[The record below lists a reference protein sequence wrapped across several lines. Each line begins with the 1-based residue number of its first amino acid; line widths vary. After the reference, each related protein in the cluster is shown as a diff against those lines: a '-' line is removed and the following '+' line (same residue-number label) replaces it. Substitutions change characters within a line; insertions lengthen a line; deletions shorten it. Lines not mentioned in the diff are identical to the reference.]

1 MKKIVIS
8 MLIGLVVGVILGMNA
23 NVFHTAQA
31 KELPKNEVANKS
43 YNIHFYSSDD
53 FQFIEKYENIF
64 NECFSDMGN
73 SDGFNGK
80 LSMGEIT
87 GECSYSTTLLA
98 ENELKKIF
106 DDIVAKRLY
115 LSKDLEKSNEYW
127 NNYRDTYCNID
138 VGSLG
143 ESSFCEMKLT
153 VSRVVELNRIN
164 TLLSDK

>member
-8 MLIGLVVGVILGMNA
+8 MLIGLVVGVVLGMNT
-23 NVFHTAQA
+23 NVFHTAHA
-31 KELPKNEVANKS
+31 KGLQKNEVTNKS

-53 FQFIEKYENIF
+53 LQFIEKYENIF
-64 NECFSDMGN
+64 NECFSDMAN

-98 ENELKKIF
+98 ENELKKIS
-106 DDIVAKRLY
+106 DNIVAKRPD

-127 NNYRDTYCNID
+127 NNYQDAYCNID

-153 VSRVVELNRIN
+153 VSKVVKLNRIN
-164 TLLSDK
+164 ALLSNK